1 MAQDQPRNHLGQY
14 KKKGQGD
21 KELLLKIAVCLIA
34 LGMIPIVGMAYA
46 TLTTT
51 PPAGEQPDT
60 EVSVLVT
67 DIKAEGL
74 VATFNLSCNEEWM
87 SWVVN
92 ESGESISHVLI
103 GSPGENLVTALILNE
118 EVDSFSVKV
127 EVLGKVYTFQY
138 KEPPVFSVTDV
149 SIEGNMVTFNVTSND
164 HWKVWLE
171 NSSSYKI
178 SGTISGEP
186 GENVKILLT
195 TQEPINYIEVVMEV
209 RGVQERFPSMSTGTI
224 MVDNIERSGTLVT
237 FNVTSPSNW
246 TVWIENVSGER
257 ISDKLAVEN
266 EVSDIGYGLLINY
279 EEPEVS
285 VVIEL
290 NNGYSEKFHSP

>member
-1 MAQDQPRNHLGQY
+1 MKNDD
-14 KKKGQGD
+14 KKQ
-21 KELLLKIAVCLIA
+21 LTKIGICFIVLS
-34 LGMIPIVGMAYA
+34 LIPIVGMAYA
-46 TLTTT
+46 ITTT
-51 PPAGEQPDT
+51 PAGEQPET

-67 DIKAEGL
+67 DIEVEGII
-74 VATFNLSCNEEWM
+74 ASFNLTCNEEWRA
-87 SWVVN
+87 WIVN
-92 ESGESISHVLI
+92 ESGESISLTLT
-103 GSPGENLVTALILNE
+103 GSPGENLVTALILSE
-118 EVDSFSVKV
+118 EADSFSVKV

-138 KEPPVFSVTDV
+138 QEPALFSVTDI

-178 SGTISGEP
+178 SGTISGGP

-195 TQEPINYIEVVMEV
+195 TQEPINYIEVVIEV

-246 TVWIENVSGER
+246 TVWIENVSGEI
-257 ISDKLAVEN
+257 ISSKLTVQN
-266 EVSDIGYGLLINY
+266 EASDIGYGLLINY
-279 EEPEVS
+279 EASEFF

-290 NNGYSEKFHSP
+290 SNGYSEKFHSP